1 MQVTPLNSV
10 VFDLRTSGIMHS
22 NPCLEFLGFA
32 CLLASLTEFS
42 ESDLEVSPLA
52 PPLVAVNVVNTL
64 IDWHACCPGSRSFL
78 HLVPH
83 FGAMVMQGKY
93 YSDLI

>member
-10 VFDLRTSGIMHS
+10 VLDLCTSGIMHC

-32 CLLASLTEFS
+32 RLLASLTEFS
-42 ESDLEVSPLA
+42 ESDLEVSPLV
-52 PPLVAVNVVNTL
+52 PPLVAVNVAYL
-64 IDWHACCPGSRSFL
+64 YRLACLLSWQSRFPS
-78 HLVPH
+78 LVLH
-83 FGAMVMQGKY
+83 FGAMGMQGKY

>member
-10 VFDLRTSGIMHS
+10 VLDLRTIGMMHC

-32 CLLASLTEFS
+32 RLLASGTEFS
-42 ESDLEVSPLA
+42 ESNLDVSPLA
-52 PPLVAVNVVNTL
+52 PPLVAVNVAYL
-64 IDWHACCPGSRSFL
+64 HRLACLLSWQSRFPS
-78 HLVPH
+78 LVPH
-83 FGAMVMQGKY
+83 CGAMGMQRKY